1 MSMIQIK
8 QRLDTIINTLKAM
21 PEFEDVRFVRE
32 FTTQY
37 AETPISGFLAAVR
50 VIDTGL
56 VESYLGEIALSPL
69 KGDVFSAEAE
79 IRIFAPKNQSGSG
92 LSTLTGKMLTAL
104 KEADK
109 EGIITELSAG
119 TIEFDT
125 NLSAIFRRLSFKVEF
140 LLIGADSDE

>member
-1 MSMIQIK
+1 MIQIK

-21 PEFEDVRFVRE
+21 PEFENVRFVRE
-32 FTTQY
+32 FTAQY
-37 AETPISGFLAAVR
+37 AETPINGFLAAVR
-50 VIDTGL
+50 VISTGL
-56 VESYLGEIALSPL
+56 TESYLGEIALSPL

-119 TIEFDT
+119 AIEFDT
-125 NLSAIFRRLSFKVEF
+125 NLSAIFRRLSFKMEF
-140 LLIGADSDE
+140 LLIGADEYE